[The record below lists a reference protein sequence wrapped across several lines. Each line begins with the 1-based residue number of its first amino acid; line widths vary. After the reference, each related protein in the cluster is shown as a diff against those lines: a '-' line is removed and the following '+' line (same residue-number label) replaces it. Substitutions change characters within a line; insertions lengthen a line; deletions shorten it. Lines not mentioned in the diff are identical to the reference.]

1 MTMNCDNV
9 RGRTLDPAIDAEL
22 AILASIET
30 RYTEELTSLETSA
43 RSPALK
49 EQLREQ
55 FEVRRKMAREPH
67 VLRLAEL
74 HQQSQMRTLFS
85 GSRTTEPF
93 SRE

>member
-30 RYTEELTSLETSA
+30 
-43 RSPALK
+43 ALK